1 MSLIYTILIFI
12 LTISIIVTFH
22 EFGHYIAARLCGV
35 KVLEFSVGFGK
46 RLFGKKAGKDMTDYK
61 ICALPLGG
69 YVKML
74 DEREGKVENFE
85 KHRSFNNQSLLK
97 RSIIVFSGPLFNFIL
112 AVFFYFLIFMG
123 DRKSVV

>member
-1 MSLIYTILIFI
+1 MDMINTILIFL

-46 RLFGKKAGKDMTDYK
+46 RLFGKKIGYDKTDYK

-74 DEREGKVENFE
+74 DEREGSVPEHE
-85 KHRSFNNQSLLK
+85 KNKAFNNQSLLK
-97 RSIIVFSGPLFNFIL
+97 KTIIVSAGPLFNFIL
-112 AVFFYFLIFMG
+112 AVFF
-123 DRKSVV
+123 

>member
-22 EFGHYIAARLCGV
+22 EYGHYIAARMCGV
-35 KVLEFSVGFGK
+35 KNFTIFRWFWKKIFGRKFGK
-46 RLFGKKAGKDMTDYK
+46 DNTEYK

-74 DEREGKVENFE
+74 DEREERLITLKKVVP
-85 KHRSFNNQSLLK
+85 
-97 RSIIVFSGPLFNFIL
+97 SIIKAYLKGLLLFSQDLYSILF
-112 AVFFYFLIFMG
+112 
-123 DRKSVV
+123 